1 LQFIFAVISK
11 KVQNV
16 VETPSDMPKAKKH
29 DKKDSEKKAEKK
41 AAKKVGGSAKEKGL
55 KAPRKRRA
63 PVLRKKRPVAAF
75 DKEDIALRAYFIAER
90 RQAMGWDG
98 DETSDWVEA
107 ERQLSLE
114 AEEAA
119 RQNL

>member
-1 LQFIFAVISK
+1 
-11 KVQNV
+11 
-16 VETPSDMPKAKKH
+16 MPKTKKH
-29 DKKDSEKKAEKK
+29 DKKDPDKK
-41 AAKKVGGSAKEKGL
+41 AAKKAGRPAKTKDAM
-55 KAPRKRRA
+55 APRKRRA
-63 PVLRKKRPVAAF
+63 PVTRKKKPPTTIGS
-75 DKEDIALRAYFIAER
+75 EDIALRAYFIAER

-114 AEEAA
+114 AGEAA